1 MLPFNPAAVEREEV
15 LVPVKSP
22 PQPKPRATIE
32 RDGDEL
38 FLKVTGG
45 GRVKVDFRL
54 KVDDNLYVTSGVFAR
69 EIVIKTDDND
79 LKLKEI
85 LE

>member
-1 MLPFNPAAVEREEV
+1 MVI
-15 LVPVKSP
+15 K
-22 PQPKPRATIE
+22 
-32 RDGDEL
+32 L

-54 KVDDNLYVTSGVFAR
+54 KVDDNLYTSGVFAK

-79 LKLKEI
+79 LKLQRDIRELRTGRGGRGNI
-85 LE
+85 YDR